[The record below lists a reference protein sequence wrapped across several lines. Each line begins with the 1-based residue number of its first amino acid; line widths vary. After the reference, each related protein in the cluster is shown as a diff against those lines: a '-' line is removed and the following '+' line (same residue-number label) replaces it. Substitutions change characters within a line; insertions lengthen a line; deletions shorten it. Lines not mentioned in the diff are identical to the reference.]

1 MSSLAG
7 EGITSTV
14 EDDSGERN
22 RGDDIN
28 PMEEAGDPRPSNIA
42 YDDDDN
48 GPPGDPDMDAHIQ
61 NTDEQGMLCVDPPD
75 ICDPRLDHSLLGQA
89 VGLVA
94 EGDYQLPA
102 GGIHD
107 LLPDATQ
114 AGGSLIADFIPSFS
128 TFIVCYCTVL
138 AALILSSTTDA

>member
-1 MSSLAG
+1 MALL
-7 EGITSTV
+7 EIPIWMLTS
-14 EDDSGERN
+14 R
-22 RGDDIN
+22 
-28 PMEEAGDPRPSNIA
+28 
-42 YDDDDN
+42 
-48 GPPGDPDMDAHIQ
+48 

-114 AGGSLIADFIPSFS
+114 AGGSLIADFYSF
-128 TFIVCYCTVL
+128 
-138 AALILSSTTDA
+138 ILNIYRLLLYRTGRFDSSSTTDA